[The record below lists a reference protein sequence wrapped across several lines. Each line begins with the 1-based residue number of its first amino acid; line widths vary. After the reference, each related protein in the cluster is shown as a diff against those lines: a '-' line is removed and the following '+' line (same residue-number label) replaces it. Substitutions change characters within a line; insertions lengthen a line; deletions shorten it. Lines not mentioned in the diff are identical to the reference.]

1 MMSIGNDGNGMLR
14 KPIAEPSVQL
24 SPSVSVIPFIFLFRR
39 TVLDDLLVFQP
50 AVSSAENTG
59 AISIDKLRL
68 CSCSDIV
75 MSTDLSFKA
84 LLFSQLYVALVNV
97 TFRMDVWLVLS
108 SFCLA
113 DVDVRKPELVFQ
125 AANIAKPVLFQ
136 VCQKSRL
143 RVQSTRYEATRN
155 LNACH
160 FGQPLIWWH
169 HFKNLGS
176 QHGFQVRYPCYTYL
190 GHSGHFHNFCS
201 WSIMTAMPSACL
213 ERSCRRSSTW
223 WITNWVQLV
232 VSPPKKYVSQL
243 KIIGSD
249 GE

>member
-1 MMSIGNDGNGMLR
+1 MSIGNDGNGMLR

-136 VCQKSRL
+136 GCQKSRL

-160 FGQPLIWWH
+160 FGQPLI
-169 HFKNLGS
+169 
-176 QHGFQVRYPCYTYL
+176 
-190 GHSGHFHNFCS
+190 
-201 WSIMTAMPSACL
+201 
-213 ERSCRRSSTW
+213 
-223 WITNWVQLV
+223 
-232 VSPPKKYVSQL
+232 
-243 KIIGSD
+243 
-249 GE
+249 